1 VVVSC
6 GRDCGVWDNSCRD
19 QCSNWREHLEKV
31 GLASR
36 VGTLSHVAY
45 NAQRYLVLLLDYE
58 SLFYATFV
66 YLNLE
71 LRM

>member
-1 VVVSC
+1 
-6 GRDCGVWDNSCRD
+6 
-19 QCSNWREHLEKV
+19 
-31 GLASR
+31 
-36 VGTLSHVAY
+36 VAY